1 VVSAPILPKK
11 QFGIFVIK
19 RRKGS
24 GGFTLSLT
32 RPRLKG
38 CDSHKL
44 PTLDVETVRN
54 KDVAMLVSPEID
66 LRVRESFALQTFMTT
81 ISAEITAVDAGRV
94 VIEAPISETFLQ
106 QQGFAHAGLV
116 FTLGDTAAGYAALT
130 TPPQN
135 VEVMTV
141 EMKIKLLLPAA
152 GRLRAQGRVLKAGR
166 RVTVVA
172 ADVWAED
179 LHGKQKHVAVMQ
191 GTMIS
196 VSQ

>member
-1 VVSAPILPKK
+1 
-11 QFGIFVIK
+11 
-19 RRKGS
+19 
-24 GGFTLSLT
+24 
-32 RPRLKG
+32 
-38 CDSHKL
+38 
-44 PTLDVETVRN
+44 
-54 KDVAMLVSPEID
+54 MLVSPEID

-130 TPPQN
+130 TLPQN

-141 EMKIKLLLPAA
+141 EMKINLLLPAA